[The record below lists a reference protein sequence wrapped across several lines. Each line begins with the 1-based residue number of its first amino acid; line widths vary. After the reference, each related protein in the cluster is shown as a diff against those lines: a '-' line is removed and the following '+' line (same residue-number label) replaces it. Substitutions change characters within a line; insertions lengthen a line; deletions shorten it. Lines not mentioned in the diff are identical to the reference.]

1 MKALLKQYKFIVLIA
16 VAFIVTIV
24 AYGIF
29 SRTDSFQSLLTWS
42 GQNLI
47 WFCLILIAIKI
58 VGVIWPPL
66 PGLVFTV
73 GAIPVIGW
81 LPALLVDMVGA
92 FIGTCLVFW
101 LARIYGPRVILK
113 VFGESGLKQSQR
125 IKFNPRNELEALIIM
140 RVFGGPISE
149 MVSYAAGITNITFTH
164 FVMGTLFSYL
174 LIGLPLF
181 YLAGIAF
188 SNGGLLFG
196 VIPLFVGVLILYTL
210 RKRYFI
216 FDD

>member
-1 MKALLKQYKFIVLIA
+1 MKVLLKQYKFIVLIGL
-16 VAFIVTIV
+16 AFIVTII
-24 AYGIF
+24 AYGLF
-29 SRTDSFQSLLTWS
+29 ARTDSFQSLLVWS

-47 WFCLILIAIKI
+47 SLYLILIGIKI
-58 VGVIWPPL
+58 IGIIWPPL

-81 LPALLVDMVGA
+81 VPALLVDMVGA
-92 FIGTCLVFW
+92 FLGTCLVFW
-101 LARIYGPRVILK
+101 LARLYGPRVILN

-125 IKFNPRNELEALIIM
+125 IKFNPKNELEALIIM

-164 FVMGTLFSYL
+164 FVMGTIFSYL
-174 LIGLPLF
+174 LIGIPLF

-196 VIPLFVGVLILYTL
+196 VIPLFVGIMILYVF
-210 RKRYFI
+210 RERYFV
-216 FDD
+216 FED

>member
-1 MKALLKQYKFIVLIA
+1 MKAYIRQYSFAVILA
-16 VAFIVTIV
+16 VAFFATII
-24 AYGIF
+24 AYGSF
-29 SRTDSFQSLLTWS
+29 SRTEHFQTLLYWS
-42 GQNLI
+42 GNNFFWL
-47 WFCLILIAIKI
+47 CLILIVIKI
-58 VGVIWPPL
+58 IGIIWPPL

-73 GAIPVIGW
+73 GAIPIFGW
-81 LPALLVDMVGA
+81 FPAFMVDMIGA
-92 FIGTCLVFW
+92 FTGSCLVFW
-101 LARIYGPRVILK
+101 VSRIYGQTVILK
-113 VFGESGLKQSQR
+113 VFGKSGLHQVQR
-125 IKFNPRNELEALIIM
+125 LKFNPANELEAIIIM

-149 MVSYAAGITNITFTH
+149 LVSYGAGLTNISFRH
-164 FVMGTLFSYL
+164 FLMGTMFSYL

-196 VIPLFVGVLILYTL
+196 LIPLCIGITIMYTL